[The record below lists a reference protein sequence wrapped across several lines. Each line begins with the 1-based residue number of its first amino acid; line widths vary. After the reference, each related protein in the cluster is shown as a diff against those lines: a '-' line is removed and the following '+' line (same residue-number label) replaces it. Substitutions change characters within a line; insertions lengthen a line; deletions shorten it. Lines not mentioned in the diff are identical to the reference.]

1 MKDNQI
7 NNIKTYDFHFPENIF
22 YNSTLNPENEG
33 FCDDNACLG
42 NGVYNI
48 SKCFG
53 GISGIL
59 SQPHFLNA
67 DEKFKNAFVG
77 MNPDPEKH
85 DAILHFE
92 PVCFNFKLKLSQVFF
107 KLIINY

>member
-1 MKDNQI
+1 MRDNEI
-7 NNIKTYDFHFPENIF
+7 NNIKTYDFHIAENIF

-33 FCDDNACLG
+33 ICDDDCLG
-42 NGVYNI
+42 NGVFNI

-67 DEKFKNAFVG
+67 DDKFKNSIVG
-77 MNPDPEKH
+77 MNPNQDKH
-85 DAILHFE
+85 DSILHFE
-92 PVCFNFKLKLSQVFF
+92 PV
-107 KLIINY
+107 